1 MDKSTLEKHRLKKT
15 LSQLRSYRGRHTEL
29 ISIYIPDGYD
39 INLVAQRVR
48 DEYST
53 ASNIKSKTTRKNV
66 LAALEKIS
74 QFLKLYRTTPK
85 GGLVI
90 FCGNVSD
97 KEGVADIRLYA
108 LNPPEPVTVSLYRC
122 LQEFVLDPLEEV
134 LKEKEIFGIL
144 VLDRREATLGLLNGK
159 RIEKLRKLTS
169 GVPGKFKAGGQS
181 SRRFER
187 LREAAA
193 VEFFNRIGEA
203 ANTAFS
209 QIQGLKGILVGGPSP
224 TKEDFMKGPYMSN
237 ELKQKVVDLFD
248 VAYTDE
254 DGLREIVNVARD
266 ALSDLSV
273 MAEKKVVARF
283 LEEVAKDGLAAYGIN
298 EIMRM
303 LDMGAVQTLLVSE
316 GVKKWL
322 ATYRCSACGQKLE
335 RVLDGPNN
343 AELPPEQARC
353 PACQTG
359 QMALDAVK
367 DLDDALIE
375 KAEQSKADAQL
386 ISTDTEEGR
395 QLLMAF
401 GGIGA
406 ILRYK
411 PS

>member
-1 MDKSTLEKHRLKKT
+1 LDKATLEKHRLRKT
-15 LSQLRSYRGRHTEL
+15 LDQLKSYRGRHTEL
-29 ISIYIPDGYD
+29 ISIYIPDGYE

-74 QFLKLYRTTPK
+74 QFLKLHRVTPK

-90 FCGNVSD
+90 FCGNVSQR
-97 KEGVADIRLYA
+97 EGVADIRLYA
-108 LNPPEPVTVSLYRC
+108 LNPPEPVSVSLYRC
-122 LQEFVLDPLEEV
+122 LQEFVLDPLEET
-134 LKEKEIFGIL
+134 LKERDVFGIL

-159 RIEKLRKLTS
+159 RIEKLRKMTS

-193 VEFFNRIGEA
+193 IEFFNRIGEA
-203 ANTAFS
+203 TNMAFS
-209 QIQGLKGILVGGPSP
+209 KLPDLNGILVGGPSP
-224 TKEDFMKGPYMSN
+224 TKEDFMKGPFMSN

-248 VAYTDE
+248 VTYTDE
-254 DGLREIVNVARD
+254 DGLREIVNVASD

-273 MAEKKVVARF
+273 MAEKRLVAQF
-283 LEEVAKDGLAAYGIN
+283 LEQVAKEGLAAYGIS
-298 EIMRM
+298 EILRM
-303 LDMGAVQTLLVSE
+303 LEMGAVQTLLVSE
-316 GVKKWL
+316 GLKKSL
-322 ATYRCSACGQKLE
+322 ASYHCTACNQKLE
-335 RVLDGPNN
+335 RILDDPSKTELSPEQLRCSSCHAGQMVLD
-343 AELPPEQARC
+343 
-353 PACQTG
+353 T
-359 QMALDAVK
+359 VK
-367 DLDDALIE
+367 DLDDSLIE
-375 KAEQSKADAQL
+375 KAGQSKADVEL

-395 QLLMAF
+395 QLLLAF

-411 PS
+411 PG